1 MPQGEEMDVS
11 YFMAGELV
19 PVSKTK
25 ICIWCGCPLSSLR
38 AFLKIKITAL
48 HSFLYF

>member
-11 YFMAGELV
+11 YFMAEELV

-25 ICIWCGCPLSSLR
+25 ICICVMGEDG
-38 AFLKIKITAL
+38 K
-48 HSFLYF
+48 

>member
-25 ICIWCGCPLSSLR
+25 MCVWCGSSLSSLK
-38 AFLKIKITAL
+38 AFFEIIIAAL
-48 HSFLYF
+48 DSSLYF